1 MLQTNV
7 TPLIALDAVALDC
20 EASDV
25 DPLRARLRR
34 IGAVRLQAG
43 RSGPD
48 LLDVALAASEGD
60 APLPDLARVAAR
72 VDGFLGTAV
81 VIGHNIGFDLA
92 LLAGEWGRAGLKRPP
107 PRALDVR
114 ALAEV
119 ARPDLAGF
127 SLDILADWLGLK
139 DLPRAGAPDC
149 ARLAAAVF
157 LALVPHLREGG
168 IRTLAEAEQACR
180 GLKAARDAGHRG
192 FLDADLAAGRFDAE
206 RTFARLDSYPYRHRV
221 EEVMSAPPL
230 FTSADTPVAA
240 VLKDIVERRISSLF
254 VAPPGADPAAG
265 PFDADQVGIVTERDL
280 ARAVAEHGVAVLAA
294 KVAVIMS
301 RPLAAVPGDAFVYRA
316 IGRMDRLRIRHLGV
330 VDEVGQVVGALSARD
345 LLRMRARDAVSLG
358 DEIDEAPDVPA
369 LAKAWAKIASVAAA
383 LLSEG
388 VGARDIAAVV
398 SRELGALTRRA
409 AVLAEGRLMARGRGA
424 PPCRYAVLVLGSAG
438 RGESLL
444 AMDQDNAIL
453 FADGAPDGDNDRW
466 FAELGSELADIL
478 NAAGVPLCKGGVMA
492 KNPAWRGSVETWR
505 ERVRHWI
512 TRSRPEDLLS
522 VDIFFDLRCVHG
534 DARMARELWLQA
546 FDAAR
551 GQIGFAKLL
560 AEVGGHT
567 QPGLTMFGGFRT
579 DAGRI
584 DLKKTGLFAIVTAAR
599 CLAIRHHIVERST
612 PARLSGVRA
621 LGLGGEQDL
630 DKLGEAQATL
640 LAAILHQQIEDV
652 HAGRPPSSAVDP
664 GRLSPS
670 LREALKEALRSVATA
685 DDVVRALLF
694 AGAR

>member
-1 MLQTNV
+1 MLQPNV
-7 TPLIALDAVALDC
+7 TPLIALDTVALDC

-34 IGAVRLQAG
+34 IGAVRIRGGTLAAG
-43 RSGPD
+43 ALD
-48 LLDVALAASEGD
+48 LALAPAEGD
-60 APLPDLARVAAR
+60 AALPDLALVAGR
-72 VDGFLGTAV
+72 LDDFLGTAV
-81 VIGHNIGFDLA
+81 VIGHEVGFDLA
-92 LLAGEWGRAGLKRPP
+92 VLAAEFARAGLTRPP

-127 SLDILADWLGLK
+127 SLDILADWLGLR
-139 DLPRAGAPDC
+139 DLPRATAPAC
-149 ARLAAAVF
+149 ARLAAEVF

-180 GLKAARDAGHRG
+180 GLKAAREAGHRG
-192 FLDADLAAGRFDAE
+192 FRDADLAAGRLDAE

-221 EEVMSAPPL
+221 GDVMSAPPL
-230 FTSADTPVAA
+230 FTAATTPVAA
-240 VLKDIVERRISSLF
+240 VLRDIVERRISSLF

-265 PFDADQVGIVTERDL
+265 PFDAETVGIVTERDL
-280 ARAVAEHGVAVLAA
+280 ARALADHGASVLGAAVAA
-294 KVAVIMS
+294 IMS
-301 RPLAAVPGDAFVYRA
+301 APLAAVPADAFVYRA
-316 IGRMDRLRIRHLGV
+316 IGRMDRLKVRHLGV

-345 LLRMRARDAVSLG
+345 LLRMRAREAVSLG

-369 LAKAWAKIASVAAA
+369 LAKAWAGIAAVAGG
-383 LLSEG
+383 LLAEG
-388 VGARDIAAVV
+388 VGARDIAAVI

-409 AVLAEGRLMARGRGA
+409 AVLAEGRLAARGRGA

-438 RGESLL
+438 RGESLIAL
-444 AMDQDNAIL
+444 DQDNAIV
-453 FADGAPDGDNDRW
+453 FAEGAPDGEADRW
-466 FAELGSELADIL
+466 FAELGAELVDIL
-478 NAAGVPLCKGGVMA
+478 DASGVPRCKGGVMA
-492 KNPAWRGSVETWR
+492 RNPPWRGSVETWR
-505 ERVRHWI
+505 ARVRHWI

-534 DARMARELWLQA
+534 DARMARELWLEA
-546 FDAAR
+546 FEAAR
-551 GQIGFAKLL
+551 GQVGFAKLL
-560 AEVGGHT
+560 AEAAGHA

-579 DAGRI
+579 EAGRI

-612 PARLSGVRA
+612 PARLAGVRG
-621 LGLGGEQDL
+621 LGLGGERDL
-630 DKLGEAQATL
+630 DRLAAAQAAL

-652 HAGRPPSSAVDP
+652 HAGRPPGTAVDP
-664 GRLSPS
+664 ARLDPA
-670 LREALKEALRSVATA
+670 LREAVKEALRTVATA